1 MKYFLVS
8 MMILLQN
15 FVFAQAGD
23 IVKDSFWITKSGYTI
38 TTTTGQTKQSWEY
51 IKNVYI
57 EYDNLYT
64 DGKGEPIG
72 DSANAVRALVAW
84 QIEEIDLHADL
95 TARSME
101 KPRLV
106 RNWIETNKEMQRVG
120 LEPLETVIQSR
131 YERDFIGAAKVR
143 VSGGNW
149 QEADIV
155 KAANGNL
162 RLLYGNQGWRITLF
176 SGRLIRLNAWPT
188 TGKSVDL
195 YRLRPGYFSS
205 YDRDIILKL
214 E

>member
-101 KPRLV
+101 KPRLI

>member
-15 FVFAQAGD
+15 FVFAQIGD
-23 IVKDSFWITKSGYTI
+23 IVKDSFWITQSGYTI

-84 QIEEIDLHADL
+84 QIEEIDLHAEL
-95 TARSME
+95 TARSMQ
-101 KPRLV
+101 KPRLI

-120 LEPLETVIQSR
+120 LAPLETVIQSR

-176 SGRLIRLNAWPT
+176 SSRLIRLNAWPT